1 MNISTN
7 NLMSI
12 TDANKN
18 FSNVVRYVE
27 NNGDVIILKNNRP
40 KYIVSIIDNE
50 RPYISEDDMI
60 ELIARRILSEH
71 KHAFEELAKW

>member
-40 KYIVSIIDNE
+40 KYIVSKIDHE
-50 RPYISEDDMI
+50 RPYMSEDDMI

>member
-40 KYIVSIIDNE
+40 KYIVSKIDNE

>member
-40 KYIVSIIDNE
+40 KYIVSKIDNK
-50 RPYISEDDMI
+50 RPYMSEDDMI

-71 KHAFEELAKW
+71 KHAFEELAK

>member
-40 KYIVSIIDNE
+40 KYIVSKIDNE
-50 RPYISEDDMI
+50 RPYMSEDDMI

>member
-40 KYIVSIIDNE
+40 KYIVSKIDNK
-50 RPYISEDDMI
+50 RPYMSEDDMI

>member
-1 MNISTN
+1 MIISTN

-12 TDANKN
+12 TDANQN

-40 KYIVSIIDNE
+40 KYIVTKFNE
-50 RPYISEDDMI
+50 DRPLMSEDDMI

>member
-1 MNISTN
+1 MIISTN

-18 FSNVVRYVE
+18 FSNVIRHVE
-27 NNGDVIILKNNRP
+27 KNGDVIILENNRP
-40 KYIVSIIDNE
+40 KYIVSKIDNE
-50 RPYISEDDMI
+50 IPYMSEDDMI

-71 KHAFEELAKW
+71 KHAFEELAK

>member
-1 MNISTN
+1 MIISTN

-18 FSNVVRYVE
+18 FSNVVRHVE
-27 NNGDVIILKNNRP
+27 KNGDVIILENNRP
-40 KYIVSIIDNE
+40 KYIVSKIDNE
-50 RPYISEDDMI
+50 RPYMSEDDMI

-71 KHAFEELAKW
+71 KHAFEELAK

>member
-1 MNISTN
+1 MVISTN

-12 TDANKN
+12 TDANQN

-40 KYIVSIIDNE
+40 KYIVTKFNE
-50 RPYISEDDMI
+50 DRPHMSEDDMI
-60 ELIARRILSEH
+60 ELVARRILSEH
-71 KHAFEELAKW
+71 KYAFEELAK

>member
-18 FSNVVRYVE
+18 FSNVVRHVE
-27 NNGDVIILKNNRP
+27 KNGDVIILENNRP
-40 KYIVSIIDNE
+40 KYIVSKIDKE
-50 RPYISEDDMI
+50 RPYMSEDDMI

>member
-1 MNISTN
+1 MIISTN

-18 FSNVVRYVE
+18 FSNVVRHVE
-27 NNGDVIILKNNRP
+27 KNGDVIILKNNRP
-40 KYIVSIIDNE
+40 KYIVSKIDNE
-50 RPYISEDDMI
+50 RPYMSEDDMI

>member
-40 KYIVSIIDNE
+40 KYIVSKIDNE
-50 RPYISEDDMI
+50 RPYMSEDDMTD
-60 ELIARRILSEH
+60 LTARRILS
-71 KHAFEELAKW
+71 

>member
-18 FSNVVRYVE
+18 FSNVVRHVE
-27 NNGDVIILKNNRP
+27 KNGDVIILENNRP
-40 KYIVSIIDNE
+40 KYIVSKIDNE
-50 RPYISEDDMI
+50 RPYMSEDDMI